1 MDSRAARILGTACS
15 FISRLPIPIRMS
27 ATTSDSNPAAPAVK
41 LRMRVMTGD
50 IIAIGPG
57 KIELLEAINETKSIA
72 AAAKSLGMSYRRAW
86 LLVDGI
92 NHALNAPAVITSTGG
107 SHGGGTALT
116 DTGHLVVALYRRIEQ
131 EALKACQSDLDKLVA
146 LVQSS

>member
-1 MDSRAARILGTACS
+1 MSDMPSRSSL
-15 FISRLPIPIRMS
+15 
-27 ATTSDSNPAAPAVK
+27 AAPAVK
-41 LRMRVMTGD
+41 LRMRVMAGD

-86 LLVDGI
+86 LLVDSM
-92 NHALNAPAVITSTGG
+92 NQSLSEPAVTTSTGG

-116 DTGHLVVALYRRIEQ
+116 ETGHLVISLYRRIELQ
-131 EALKACQSDLDKLVA
+131 AVKACQADLDKLVA
-146 LVQSS
+146 LVNRP

>member
-1 MDSRAARILGTACS
+1 MSNTPSR
-15 FISRLPIPIRMS
+15 
-27 ATTSDSNPAAPAVK
+27 SNLASPEVK
-41 LRMRVMTGD
+41 LRMRVMAGD

>member
-1 MDSRAARILGTACS
+1 
-15 FISRLPIPIRMS
+15 MS

-92 NHALNAPAVITSTGG
+92 NHSLNAPAVITSTGG

-131 EALKACQSDLDKLVA
+131 EALKACQSDLDKLIA

>member
-1 MDSRAARILGTACS
+1 
-15 FISRLPIPIRMS
+15 MS
-27 ATTSDSNPAAPAVK
+27 ATASDSNPAAPAVK

-72 AAAKSLGMSYRRAW
+72 AAAKSLGMSYRRVW

-92 NHALNAPAVITSTGG
+92 NHSLNAPTVITSTGG

-116 DTGHLVVALYRRIEQ
+116 DTGHLVVGLYRRIEQ

>member
-1 MDSRAARILGTACS
+1 
-15 FISRLPIPIRMS
+15 MS

-50 IIAIGPG
+50 VIAIGPG

-92 NHALNAPAVITSTGG
+92 NHSLNAPAVITSTGG

-116 DTGHLVVALYRRIEQ
+116 ETGHLVVALYRRIEQ

>member
-1 MDSRAARILGTACS
+1 MSDTSAHSIL
-15 FISRLPIPIRMS
+15 
-27 ATTSDSNPAAPAVK
+27 AAPAVK
-41 LRMRVMTGD
+41 LRMRVMAGD

-86 LLVDGI
+86 LLVDSM
-92 NHALNAPAVITSTGG
+92 NQSLSEPAVVTSTGG

-116 DTGHLVVALYRRIEQ
+116 ETGHLVISLYRRIELQ
-131 EALKACQSDLDKLVA
+131 AVKACQADLDKLVA
-146 LVQSS
+146 LVHCS

>member
-1 MDSRAARILGTACS
+1 
-15 FISRLPIPIRMS
+15 MS
-27 ATTSDSNPAAPAVK
+27 HTPSSSNLAAPVVK
-41 LRMRVMTGD
+41 LRMRVMADD

-57 KIELLEAINETKSIA
+57 KIELLEAINDTKSIA

-92 NHALNAPAVITSTGG
+92 NQALKTPAVVTSTGG

-116 DTGHLVVALYRRIEQ
+116 DTGHQVVALYRRIEQ
-131 EALKACQSDLDKLVA
+131 HALKACEADLGQLVA
-146 LVQSS
+146 MVRSS

>member
-1 MDSRAARILGTACS
+1 
-15 FISRLPIPIRMS
+15 MS

-92 NHALNAPAVITSTGG
+92 NHSLNTPAVITSTGG

-116 DTGHLVVALYRRIEQ
+116 ETGHLVVALYRRIER